1 VKTKGL
7 RVPERPARDGRAGV
21 SNRRTVSPGT
31 AVSINGFTL
40 IELLVVLVIIG
51 VLATLVSLSVSGRAT
66 DDRMQAESRRLEQ
79 IFRLASDEAQV
90 NGVEL
95 GFRHTTDGFDFLTL
109 DAGGNW
115 VPIPEGPFHP
125 RLVPAPFYLELRV
138 EGRLIKP
145 IVAEA
150 PVAPSD
156 KAKDKDG
163 DGKAHKFF
171 DNEAHKKAE
180 NKVLPQVLIM
190 STGEMTAFTLDL
202 KLKDYRSYYR
212 LEGDEVG
219 GLKSER
225 YQDKS

>member
-1 VKTKGL
+1 M
-7 RVPERPARDGRAGV
+7 RRARA
-21 SNRRTVSPGT
+21 P
-31 AVSINGFTL
+31 GFTL

-51 VLATLVSLSVSGRAT
+51 VLATLVGLSVSGRAT

-95 GFRHTTDGFDFLTL
+95 GFRYTTEGFDFLTL
-109 DAGGNW
+109 DPGGNW
-115 VPIPEGPFHP
+115 VPIPEGPFRP
-125 RLVPAPFYLELRV
+125 RTVPAPFFLELRV

-145 IVAEA
+145 VETTLAAAAGE
-150 PVAPSD
+150 
-156 KAKDKDG
+156 KDKDG
-163 DGKAHKFF
+163 DGKGDKFF

-180 NKVLPQVLIM
+180 DKVLPQVLIM

-225 YQDKS
+225 YQDRS